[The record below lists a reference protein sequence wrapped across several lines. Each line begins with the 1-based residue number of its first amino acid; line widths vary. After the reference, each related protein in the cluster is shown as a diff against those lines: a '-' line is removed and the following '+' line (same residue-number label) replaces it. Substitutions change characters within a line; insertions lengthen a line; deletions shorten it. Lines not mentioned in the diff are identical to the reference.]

1 LALLATMLAVPP
13 ARAAE
18 DSLEY
23 PVKASLLLNFAK
35 FVEWPSGSAQAESRT
50 VAICVLG
57 ADPFGGALDAIAEG
71 RTAGG
76 RPIEVRRY
84 RQVEGIEDC
93 HVLFIASSEEA
104 RMVRVLARIHESP
117 VLTVGEA
124 PDFAER
130 GGVIRLSVEDNRAR
144 FSVNLGPTE
153 ASRLKLSSKLLS
165 VARSVRMRT
174 SH

>member
-1 LALLATMLAVPP
+1 LVLLATTLAVSP
-13 ARAAE
+13 ARAGE

-35 FVEWPSGSAQAESRT
+35 FAEWPSGSVQAESRT

-57 ADPFGGALDAIAEG
+57 VDPFGGALDAVAEG

-76 RPIEVRRY
+76 RPIEVKRY
-84 RQVEGIEDC
+84 RQSEGVEDC
-93 HVLFIASSEEA
+93 HVLFIAASEGSRTA
-104 RMVRVLARIHESP
+104 QVLARIRESP

-144 FSVNLGPTE
+144 FSVNLGPAE

-165 VARSVRMRT
+165 VARTVRVVT